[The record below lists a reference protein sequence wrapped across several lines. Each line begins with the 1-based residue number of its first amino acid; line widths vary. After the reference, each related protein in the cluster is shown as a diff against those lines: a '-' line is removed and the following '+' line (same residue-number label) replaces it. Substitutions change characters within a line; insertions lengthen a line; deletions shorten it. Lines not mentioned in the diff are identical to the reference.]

1 MKKIT
6 LILLI
11 TLMSFG
17 LIGCKKTPVVIP
29 VDCDVTPE
37 HEECVIDYLDIYYL
51 NDFHGSIL
59 ETDDYIGFA
68 NISNFLITKK
78 EQNPEN
84 TIILAGGDML
94 QGSAMSNYYYGL
106 STITLM
112 NEMYFDAFGIGNH
125 EFDWGLEVVTNYFDG
140 DQLNGEA
147 NFPLLG
153 ANVYLKG
160 TTTNPD
166 GIEPYTIIER
176 GEFKIGII
184 GTVAYGLEYA
194 ISGSKIEDY
203 EFAAPVPIIE
213 EYATYL
219 RTEAD
224 CDFVILV
231 SHDPGT
237 TLNIQAS
244 ALSGDAKLDAIF
256 NAHSHSEY
264 VSTNMGLPILQAGSN
279 GKYVGYVRL
288 NLTNSVVS
296 SYTLENLTYY
306 SDELLRSP
314 NQTVLDLINVY
325 KDETDAIFN
334 SPLITTD
341 EYLSKTD
348 LSNWISKLMRASTD
362 SDIGFQ
368 NSGGT
373 RVNVDDQTIINNSV
387 LYEIWPFDNVI
398 ITAYIKGSDVKTMM
412 KNLLY
417 DTDISNFNDETYY
430 KIATNDYVFD
440 QYKDFFTNSNQIT
453 NTGVLLRDLAKDE
466 FTLQGAT
473 YPYFYLDNPL
483 LSGTN

>member
-6 LILLI
+6 LLLLLTI
-11 TLMSFG
+11 MTFG
-17 LIGCKKTPVVIP
+17 LFGCEKTPEIIP
-29 VDCDVTPE
+29 VDCDVTPD
-37 HEECVIDYLDIYYL
+37 HEECIVDYLDIYYL
-51 NDFHGSIL
+51 NDFHGAIL
-59 ETDDYIGFA
+59 ETDDYIGAA
-68 NISNFLITKK
+68 NIANFLITKQA
-78 EQNPEN
+78 ENPEN

-112 NEMYFDAFGIGNH
+112 NQMHFDAFGIGNH
-125 EFDWGLEVVTNYFDG
+125 EFDWGLEVVTNYFD
-140 DQLNGEA
+140 DDETNGEA

-153 ANVYLKG
+153 ANVFLKG
-160 TTTNPD
+160 TTTIPD

-176 GEFKIGII
+176 GDYKIGII

-194 ISGSKIEDY
+194 IAGSKIEDY
-203 EFAAPVPIIE
+203 EFAPPVPIIE

-224 CDFVILV
+224 CDFIILI

-256 NAHSHSEY
+256 NAHSHSDY
-264 VSTNMGLPILQAGSN
+264 VSSNMGLPILQAGSN
-279 GKYVGYVRL
+279 GKLVGYVRL
-288 NLTNSVVS
+288 NLENNAVS
-296 SYTLENLTYY
+296 SFTLENLTYY
-306 SDELLRSP
+306 SNPLLQTP
-314 NQTVLDLINVY
+314 NQTVLDLVNIY
-325 KDETDAIFN
+325 KAETDALFN

-348 LSNWISKLMRASTD
+348 LSNWISKLMRTATD

-373 RVNVDDQTIINNSV
+373 RINVADQTVINNSV

-398 ITAYIKGSDVKTMM
+398 ITAYIKGSDVKTLM
-412 KNLLY
+412 KNLIS
-417 DTDISNFNDETYY
+417 DTTITTFNDDTYY

-440 QYKDFFTNSNQIT
+440 QYKDYFTNVNQIT
-453 NTGVLLRDLAKDE
+453 NTGILLRDLAKDE
-466 FTLQGAT
+466 FTLQGNT
-473 YPYFYLDNPL
+473 YPFFYLDNPL
-483 LSGTN
+483 LIEHD